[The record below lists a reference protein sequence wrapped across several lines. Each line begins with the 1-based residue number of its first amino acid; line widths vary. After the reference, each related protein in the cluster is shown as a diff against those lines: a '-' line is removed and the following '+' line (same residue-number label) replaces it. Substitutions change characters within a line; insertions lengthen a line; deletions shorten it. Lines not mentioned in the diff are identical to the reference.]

1 VFSPPR
7 STSVARLALVALLGV
22 SLAAC
27 SESPSAPAPSLD
39 VSGQWRGEITDLRA
53 DSRRSLSLSLEQ
65 SGSSITGSAVSSLWA
80 TGRGTSVATV
90 RGAVT
95 SEGQVQLTFRSIE
108 AGGCFDLDARLARL
122 VDGTLSGD
130 YTVLAVGS
138 ECGRRR
144 VAQRL
149 AIEMAP
155 R

>member
-1 VFSPPR
+1 MLSPSL
-7 STSVARLALVALLGV
+7 STSIARLALVALLGV

-27 SESPSAPAPSLD
+27 SESPTTPAATID
-39 VSGQWRGEITDLRA
+39 VSGQWRGEIADLRA
-53 DSRRSLSLSLEQ
+53 DSRRALSLSLEQ
-65 SGSSITGSAVSSLWA
+65 SGSSITGSAVSSHWA

-90 RGAVT
+90 SGEVT
-95 SEGQVQLTFRSIE
+95 PESEVHLTIRSIE

-122 VDGTLSGD
+122 VDGSLSGN
-130 YTVLAVGS
+130 YTVLAVRS

-149 AIEMAP
+149 AIEVAP